1 MVEVI
6 SIVSIIVAVG
16 TAVGGVFGFLHFK
29 LKSNCCSCCMLECS
43 EREKDKRKSI
53 SPPMSPIK
61 LEIPETA
68 SLKDKTVQSLA

>member
-1 MVEVI
+1 MVEII
-6 SIVSIIVAVG
+6 SVVSIIVAVG

-29 LKSNCCSCCMLECS
+29 LKSNCCSCCMFECS
-43 EREKDKRKSI
+43 ERPDKRKSI

>member
-1 MVEVI
+1 MVEAI

-43 EREKDKRKSI
+43 EKEQQKRKSI

-61 LEIPETA
+61 LEMPQ
-68 SLKDKTVQSLA
+68 LDKEKTTQSLA